1 MICYTVPSPQVTIYL
16 SKEGPYI
23 AGTTV
28 DLICIV
34 TVDTNQLNT
43 PYTIQHANVKGKD
56 DPDFNRQFD
65 TFTSINST
73 SNKSVLHFDT
83 LCSTEDTGD
92 YICSVIIGSTSEY
105 PFLSTTNNSE
115 SLFLNISGNTLCHVI
130 NKINISFRSTNIQL
144 LTES

>member
-1 MICYTVPSPQVTIYL
+1 MICYTVPSPEVTVYL

-56 DPDFNRQFD
+56 DPDFGRQFG

-92 YICSVIIGSTSEY
+92 YICSVIIGSTSEH
-105 PFLSTTNNSE
+105 PFLTSTNNSD
-115 SLFLNISGNTLCHVI
+115 SLLLYVSGNTLCHVI
-130 NKINISFRSTNIQL
+130 NQ
-144 LTES
+144 